1 VPRLTGS
8 GVDPVILLRFDLRIP
23 PFVEG
28 LTHAR
33 QYAEMLEMCRYADQR
48 GFTGVVLSEHHGA
61 EDGFMS
67 APLVVAAGVLGAT
80 RQLFCS
86 VSALLLPLH
95 DPLRAAEDIAAIDLM
110 APGRINVVA
119 GVGYRD
125 EEFAMFGR
133 DRTRRGR
140 ELDAGLR
147 IMLEAWKGEPFDAD
161 GRPARVMPRPASD
174 PHALLAVGGSV
185 EASARRAARH
195 RLAFVPAVHD
205 PELEAAYL
213 EESAAS
219 GHETPFCVMPSGPG
233 LVLVSWDPEAVWDQI
248 GEHLLYDARSYSA
261 WQKPDQRT
269 SWQVDATDLD
279 SLRAGGQHV
288 VLTPEQ
294 CTDLVRS
301 TGAAVVHP
309 LCGGI
314 DPEIGWESLRLIA
327 DEVLPALSAS

>member
-1 VPRLTGS
+1 M
-8 GVDPVILLRFDLRIP
+8 ILIRFDLRIP

-33 QYAEMLEMCRYADQR
+33 QYAEMLEMCRFADEH
-48 GFTGVVLSEHHGA
+48 GFAGVVLSEHHGS

-80 RQLFCS
+80 RNLFCS

-95 DPLRAAEDIAAIDLM
+95 EPLRVAEDIAAIDLM

-125 EEFAMFGR
+125 EEFAMFDR

-140 ELDAGLR
+140 ATDEGLAT
-147 IMLEAWKGEPFDAD
+147 MLKAWKGEPFEVD
-161 GRPARVMPRPASD
+161 GRTAWVTPRPASD

-195 RLAFVPAVHD
+195 HLPFVPAVYD
-205 PELEAAYL
+205 RELEAAYL
-213 EESAAS
+213 AESARV
-219 GHETPFCVMPSGPG
+219 GHGTPFCMMPSGPG
-233 LVLVSWDPEAVWDQI
+233 LVLVTRDPEALWERI
-248 GEHLLYDARSYSA
+248 GENLLYDARAYAS
-261 WQKPDQRT
+261 WQKSDQRT
-269 SWQVDATDLD
+269 SWQVDATDLET
-279 SLRAGGQHV
+279 LRTGGQHAI
-288 VLTPEQ
+288 LTPEK
-294 CTDLVRS
+294 CVDLIRR
-301 TGAAVVHP
+301 TGAAISHP

-314 DPEIGWESLRLIA
+314 DPAIGWESLQLMA
-327 DEVLPALSAS
+327 DEVLPALAIGS